1 MYTLRLA
8 LVLLSAPVLAEMS
21 CDEALQNLK
30 DGNIRFA
37 TDSSIHPNR
46 VSERREELTQT
57 QQPFAAIVGCSDSR
71 VSPEIIFDQGIGDLF
86 IIRVAGNVVG
96 PLEMD
101 SIDYAAIYLHS
112 RLIVVLGHE
121 NCGAVDAV
129 LKGTTK
135 DIEAV
140 AKLIAPAVKKAGG
153 GLEETIKAN
162 VQQVVSQIQTSKTL
176 KPLFDQNKL
185 SVVGG
190 YYNFHTGKVEFLEK

>member
-1 MYTLRLA
+1 MYILRLA
-8 LVLLSAPVLAEMS
+8 LVLFSAQLLGQMS

-37 TDSSIHPNR
+37 TDASIHPNR
-46 VSERREELTQT
+46 VSERREELTHT
-57 QQPFAAIVGCSDSR
+57 QAPFAAIVGCSDSR

-112 RLIVVLGHE
+112 CLIVVLGHE

-140 AKLIAPAVKKAGG
+140 AKLVAPAVKKAGG
-153 GLEETIKAN
+153 GLEATIKAN
-162 VQQVVSQIQTSKTL
+162 VQQVVSQIQASKTL
-176 KPLFDQNKL
+176 KSLFDQKKL
-185 SVVGG
+185 TVVGG